1 MIQQGEWLSARVIT
15 LLTLISL
22 FATTMTLVTTG
33 NSMQKIAVAAVLVS
47 LIELLGLLLLFWI
60 GRWGKATARPGLV
73 LFSGIAALGAIRGA
87 GFFQISEWLGL
98 VDPADLVTRIAN
110 SMISVSLWSLVLVNL
125 DTQISRL
132 KTSFVDS
139 VAEKSQAFAL
149 SAQNES
155 GGLTNNIDDIQEIR
169 NLKQWLKRI
178 VENTKSDEVTD
189 VQLKI
194 AASEVRQAVEQSLRP
209 LSKRIW
215 LEGNLANPRF
225 HWPEVFREALRR
237 LDFNWLL
244 VGATSTLAYLVGSF
258 SLLPPLQSGA
268 QTLGYGLLLF
278 PLLALTKKWSRA
290 RSTWRGGT
298 FTLLGI
304 SALATFSSELV
315 TRLMLGGQML
325 STPLALFIVGPISTF
340 GVLVTASVLRQ
351 VKNDFK
357 LLNQLVQAAS
367 PSTSEGLLALRFA
380 GFLHNSIQSQLNSLA
395 LALERTRPDDSASI
409 SRIVEDLERLA
420 SQSVGLSFAQSG
432 MDPMA
437 RIEKVSQAWRGII
450 DVSTD
455 IAPDVIDSPKLGL
468 IVELAEEAISN
479 AVRHSKAGS
488 IAIEVK
494 PALEGILVTITHPS
508 ASTSS
513 RGAGVGTQ
521 WLDRFSQRYEVR
533 SRPAGIRELQVTL

>member
-1 MIQQGEWLSARVIT
+1 MIRQGEWLSARVIA

-22 FATTMTLVTTG
+22 FATTMTLLTAS
-33 NSMQKIAVAAVLVS
+33 NSMQKIAVASVLVS
-47 LIELLGLLLLFWI
+47 IIELLGLLLLFWI
-60 GRWGKATARPGLV
+60 GRWGKTISRPGLL
-73 LFSGIAALGAIRGA
+73 LFTGIAALGAIRGA
-87 GFFQISEWLGL
+87 GFFQISDWLGL
-98 VDPADLVTRIAN
+98 ADPADLVTRVFN
-110 SMISVSLWSLVLVNL
+110 SMISVSLWSLVLVSL

-132 KTSFVDS
+132 RTSFVDS
-139 VAEKSQAFAL
+139 VAEKSQAFVL
-149 SAQNES
+149 SAQYES
-155 GGLTNNIDDIQEIR
+155 GGLAQNIDDIQEIR
-169 NLKQWLKRI
+169 NLKLWLKRI

-189 VQLKI
+189 VELKI
-194 AASEVRQAVEQSLRP
+194 AAREVRQAVEQSLRP

-237 LDFNWLL
+237 LDYNWLV
-244 VGATSTLAYLVGSF
+244 VGAVATLAYLVGSF
-258 SLLPPLQSGA
+258 SLLPPLQWGA

-278 PLLALTKKWSRA
+278 PLLALTKK
-290 RSTWRGGT
+290 RSLTHATWRGGAL
-298 FTLLGI
+298 TLVGI
-304 SALATFSSELV
+304 SVLATLSSELV

-340 GVLVTASVLRQ
+340 GVLVTASVLKQ

-367 PSTSEGLLALRFA
+367 PSSSEGLLALRFA
-380 GFLHNSIQSQLNSLA
+380 GFIHNSIQSQLNSLA
-395 LALERTRPDDSASI
+395 LALERARPDDSASI

-420 SQSVGLSFAQSG
+420 SQSIGLSFAQSG
-432 MDPMA
+432 MDPLA

-450 DVSTD
+450 DVTTD
-455 IAPDVIDSPKLGL
+455 IAADVMGSPKLGL

-479 AVRHSKAGS
+479 AVRHSNADS

-508 ASTSS
+508 STSS
-513 RGAGVGTQ
+513 SRNAGVGTQ
-521 WLDRFSQRYEVR
+521 WLERFSQRYEVR
-533 SRPAGIRELQVTL
+533 SRPAGIRQLQVTL